1 MVGRQV
7 TRAALTLFVAL
18 AVAACGSFFP
28 TAAASPAFDAEIQV
42 VNDTKLAVTIGV
54 NGANIGVVPAHQTM
68 TIPSSALPA
77 KPWSVEARSPS
88 GRVLLTFTVQPG
100 EVTSTTTPD
109 GVTTTTGAGSR
120 ADLSC
125 GRLDVT
131 VGGPMMGPVHA
142 PNAGAPG
149 DCDP

>member
-1 MVGRQV
+1 M
-7 TRAALTLFVAL
+7 TRARLRISAVAL
-18 AVAACGSFFP
+18 VAMAVAACGSLFP
-28 TAAASPAFDAEIQV
+28 TPPGSPTFNAEIQV

-54 NGANIGVVPAHQTM
+54 NGADLGVVPAHEAT

-88 GRVLLTFTVQPG
+88 GRVLLAFTVQPG
-100 EVTSTTTPD
+100 EVTRTTTPD
-109 GVTTTTGAGSR
+109 GVTTMTGAGSR

>member
-1 MVGRQV
+1 VRHWLSRLG
-7 TRAALTLFVAL
+7 AAVLIAL

-28 TAAASPAFDAEIQV
+28 TPPGSPAFDEEIQV

-54 NGANIGVVPAHQTM
+54 NGANLGVVPAHQAT

-88 GRVLLTFTVQPG
+88 GRVLLAFTVPPG

-142 PNAGAPG
+142 PDAGAPG